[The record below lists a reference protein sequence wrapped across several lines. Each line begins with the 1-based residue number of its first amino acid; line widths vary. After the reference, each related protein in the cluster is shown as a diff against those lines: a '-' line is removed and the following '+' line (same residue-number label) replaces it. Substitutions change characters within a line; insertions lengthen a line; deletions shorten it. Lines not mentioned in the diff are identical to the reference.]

1 MESYSRLREKKHNT
15 MTKRVSILIVD
26 DEESVRD
33 SLYNWFIDDGYHVEC
48 AENAKQALS
57 LLDEKEFDIVLADI
71 KMPGMDGM
79 EMHRRIKTLA
89 REPVVIIMTAFAS
102 VDTAVQALKDG
113 AFDYVTKPFDP
124 DDLSH
129 LIRNAAT
136 QVALKQENRNLKEK
150 ISTLVDVEDIVG
162 ESEPLQKVLREVER
176 VAQSDSSVI
185 VTGESGTGKEL
196 VARAIHSNSPRK
208 YFPLISVHCGA
219 LTESLLESELF
230 GHEKGAFTGAA
241 FNRKGRFEMADGGTI
256 FLDEIGTI
264 SPKMQVE
271 LLRVLESKIFV
282 RVGGNKE
289 VTSDFRVICATNRDL
304 KDMVKSGTF
313 REDLY
318 YRLNVVNIRIPP
330 LREREGDIPMLVNH
344 FIRKYC
350 NSMSRDMISIEP
362 AAMKHLE
369 SFEYP
374 GNVRELENMIERA
387 IVVGDGKVIKLK
399 DLPLGREVISSS
411 IESLDDLERK
421 HIAKILDKYKWN
433 ISRSAKALDVDRAT
447 LYNKIKKYG
456 FKQG

>member
-1 MESYSRLREKKHNT
+1 MPN
-15 MTKRVSILIVD
+15 RVSILIVD

-33 SLYNWFIDDGYHVEC
+33 SLYNWFIDDGYRVEC
-48 AENAKQALS
+48 AENAKKALA

-79 EMHRRIKTLA
+79 EMHRRIRALP
-89 REPVVIIMTAFAS
+89 RVPIVIIMTAFAA
-102 VDTAVQALKDG
+102 VDTAVQALKEG

-136 QVALKQENRNLKEK
+136 QVALKAENENLKEHVT
-150 ISTLVDVEDIVG
+150 SLVDVEDIVG
-162 ESEPLQKVLREVER
+162 ESEPLNKVLREVEK
-176 VAQSDSSVI
+176 VAPSDSSVI
-185 VTGESGTGKEL
+185 ITGESGTGKEL

-219 LTESLLESELF
+219 LSESLLESELF

-264 SPKMQVE
+264 SAKMQVE
-271 LLRVLESKIFV
+271 LLRVLESKTFV

-289 VTSDFRVICATNRDL
+289 ISSDFRVICATNRDL
-304 KDMVKSGTF
+304 KEMVAKGTF

-318 YRLNVVNIRIPP
+318 YRLNVVNIKIPP
-330 LREREGDIPMLVNH
+330 LRERPDDIPGLVKH
-344 FIRKYC
+344 FIQKYC
-350 NSMSRDMISIEP
+350 TSMSRDMISIDP

-369 SFEYP
+369 TFEYP

-387 IVVGDGKVIKLK
+387 IVVGNGRVIKLK
-399 DLPLGREVISSS
+399 DLPMGKEVISSS
-411 IESLDDLERK
+411 IESLDDLEKK
-421 HIAKILDKYKWN
+421 HVTKILEKYSWN
-433 ISRSAKALDVDRAT
+433 ISRSAKALGVDRAT
-447 LYNKIKKYG
+447 LYNKIKKY
-456 FKQG
+456 KLKDR

>member
-1 MESYSRLREKKHNT
+1 MPHRI
-15 MTKRVSILIVD
+15 SILIVD

-33 SLYNWFIDDGYHVEC
+33 SLYNWFIDDGYRVEC

-57 LLDEKEFDIVLADI
+57 LLVEKEFDIVLADI

-79 EMHRRIKTLA
+79 EMHRRIRALPS
-89 REPVVIIMTAFAS
+89 EPIVIIMTAFAS

-136 QVALKQENRNLKEK
+136 QAVLKKENRNLKDK
-150 ISTLVDVEDIVG
+150 ISTLVDVEDIIG
-162 ESEPLQKVLREVER
+162 QSEALKGVLEEVEH
-176 VAQSDSSVI
+176 VAQSNSTVI
-185 VTGESGTGKEL
+185 ITGESGTGKEL
-196 VARAIHSNSPRK
+196 VARAIHSNSSRK

-264 SPKMQVE
+264 TPKMQIE
-271 LLRVLESKIFV
+271 LLRVLESKSFI

-289 VTSDFRVICATNRDL
+289 ISSDFRVICATNRDL
-304 KDMVKSGTF
+304 GEMVKNGTF

-330 LREREGDIPMLVNH
+330 LRERPEDIPILVDH

-350 NSMSRDMISIEP
+350 TSMSRDLISIEP
-362 AAMKHLE
+362 SAMRHLE

-387 IVVGDGKVIKLK
+387 IVVGNGKVISLK
-399 DLPLGREVISSS
+399 DLPMGKEVISSS
-411 IESLDDLERK
+411 IESLDELEKR
-421 HIAKILDKYKWN
+421 HIAKILEKYDWN
-433 ISRSAKALDVDRAT
+433 ISRSAKALNVDRAT
-447 LYNKIKKYG
+447 LYNKIRRYELKEE
-456 FKQG
+456 

>member
-1 MESYSRLREKKHNT
+1 MPN
-15 MTKRVSILIVD
+15 RVSILIVD
-26 DEESVRD
+26 DEQSVRD

-48 AENAKQALS
+48 AENAKKALA
-57 LLDEKEFDIVLADI
+57 LLDEREFDIVLADI

-79 EMHRRIKTLA
+79 EMHRRIRALP
-89 REPVVIIMTAFAS
+89 RVPIVIIMTAFAA
-102 VDTAVQALKDG
+102 VDTAVQALKEG

-136 QVALKQENRNLKEK
+136 QVALKAENENLKEHVT
-150 ISTLVDVEDIVG
+150 SLVDVEDIVG
-162 ESEPLQKVLREVER
+162 ESEPLKKVLREVEK
-176 VAQSDSSVI
+176 VAPSDSSVI
-185 VTGESGTGKEL
+185 ITGESGTGKEL

-219 LTESLLESELF
+219 LSESLLESELF

-264 SPKMQVE
+264 SAKMQVE
-271 LLRVLESKIFV
+271 LLRVLESKTFI

-289 VTSDFRVICATNRDL
+289 ISSDFRVICATNRDL
-304 KDMVKSGTF
+304 KEMVAKGTV

-330 LREREGDIPMLVNH
+330 LRERPDDIPGLVKH
-344 FIRKYC
+344 FIQKYC
-350 NSMSRDMISIEP
+350 TSMSRDMISIDP

-369 SFEYP
+369 IFEYP

-387 IVVGDGKVIKLK
+387 IVVGNGKVIKLK
-399 DLPLGREVISSS
+399 DLPMGKEVISSS
-411 IESLDDLERK
+411 IESLDDLEKK
-421 HIAKILDKYKWN
+421 HITKILEKYSWN
-433 ISRSAKALDVDRAT
+433 ISRSAKALGVDRAT
-447 LYNKIKKYG
+447 LYNKIKKY
-456 FKQG
+456 KLKEE